1 MSVTVNSSNTN
12 EEINKILKS
21 EKKELKFR
29 KVGLENYKLLLQQK
43 NNFKNQISDQMPG
56 YFISKY
62 SDFNK
67 INKDVD

>member
-43 NNFKNQISDQMPG
+43 KQFQELNIRSDARVLHKQ
-56 YFISKY
+56 
-62 SDFNK
+62 
-67 INKDVD
+67 VL